1 MNRNYKKKKSAV
13 KYRQV
18 VLHKGGQTLVGS
30 KSITAAL
37 SAAPGLK
44 PKPNP
49 ACSNLGEAY

>member
-1 MNRNYKKKKSAV
+1 MNRSYKKKKSAV

-37 SAAPGLK
+37 SAAPGIK